1 MQQES
6 DVPRKGADMSKR
18 YEEFNKVNEL
28 ATTKARVAGQIVEE
42 NDDMVTMKTGGCLFD
57 IPSKSIIGKETASGG
72 MVILSLEPETRIMVR
87 DIMSVEELIGAYSSK
102 IIKDNI
108 KPDTECCECVPTFCV
123 DNTQCV
129 CHCQCQ
135 CSDCNILARFRSVK
149 FRRH

>member
-1 MQQES
+1 
-6 DVPRKGADMSKR
+6 MSKR
-18 YEEFNKVNEL
+18 YEQFEKVSDI

-42 NDDMVTMKTGGCLFD
+42 NGDIVSIKTGGCIFD
-57 IPSKSIIGKETASGG
+57 IPSKSIIGRETARDG
-72 MVILSLEPETRIMVR
+72 MAILSLAADARIMVM

-102 IIKDNI
+102 IIKDDI

-129 CHCQCQ
+129 CQCE
-135 CSDCNILARFRSVK
+135 CSECNVVARFRSMK